1 MSPALLTLLRRPT
14 RGRTTAVF
22 LQHWTREAVKTYSI
36 CFVYHTSWWPRGA
49 DLGAL
54 LKTSR
59 TPHSH
64 FHTRACSHTRSHFTI
79 TRQGGETT
87 GDSGS
92 ESKLGLGSLPG
103 PVRLDTCPRARVS
116 VGKGSL
122 GSQPHSP
129 NHQSG
134 LVASRKGVPSITS
147 DPAPVAY
154 LEMRRSLSGQVHL
167 GNRNSAETNPN
178 HTKAP
183 QRLRS
188 PAPSIEVQ
196 VPGCR
201 P

>member
-1 MSPALLTLLRRPT
+1 MGEPQQCSLNAGPQRQEDIR
-14 RGRTTAVF
+14 
-22 LQHWTREAVKTYSI
+22 
-36 CFVYHTSWWPRGA
+36 FVYHTCWWPRGA
-49 DLGAL
+49 DLGTL
-54 LKTSR
+54 LNSR

-64 FHTRACSHTRSHFTI
+64 FHTRSCRRHMVTTDHHQTR
-79 TRQGGETT
+79 RGRRP

-134 LVASRKGVPSITS
+134 LVVSRKGVPSITS

-154 LEMRRSLSGQVHL
+154 LEMRRSLSGQGHL
-167 GNRNSAETNPN
+167 GNRNSAETNPS
-178 HTKAP
+178 HTKALQTP
-183 QRLRS
+183 QRLRL
-188 PAPSIEVQ
+188 PAPSIEVT
-196 VPGCR
+196 VTGCR